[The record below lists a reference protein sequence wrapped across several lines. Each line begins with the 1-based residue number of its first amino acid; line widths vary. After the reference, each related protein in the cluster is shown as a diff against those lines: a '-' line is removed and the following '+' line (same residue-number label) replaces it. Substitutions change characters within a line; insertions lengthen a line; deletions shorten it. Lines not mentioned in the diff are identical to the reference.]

1 MKTYFR
7 TGRVLIRILT
17 EQLFSAKGWR
27 VAAVERDAKQRLV
40 MHLEPTCTSAIC
52 SGCGETKTRLHDVKP
67 AREWRHLDAWN
78 VLTLVRSSVRRVR
91 CRHCGVRVERVP
103 WARTRSRFT
112 HAFEAE
118 VLRRARD
125 SSILGVCR
133 QLGLHWTSVM
143 RLIESWVEE
152 SAARHFRAPLRHL
165 GVDEI
170 SYGRGQ
176 SKYLTVVWDHDRT
189 RIVWIGHGR
198 DRDTLAAFFTKLG
211 PRRARRLVVVT
222 MDMAQGYIA
231 AVQAHAPQA
240 DIVFDR
246 FHIER
251 YLTWAVDEVRKQ
263 EFWRRG
269 GAYRKAV
276 RGKRF
281 LLLRK
286 YRRVH
291 WRHRGAL
298 AELLV
303 MNRRLF
309 RTYVLKEQFEHAW
322 TYTTERG
329 MRDFLIRWR
338 RLLNW
343 SRIKPLIRFWEML
356 MRHVDGVVAWAKH
369 RLTNAAV
376 EGNNARIRGISQR
389 AHGYRNPNNL
399 MLVLYHASWQ

>member
-1 MKTYFR
+1 MLT
-7 TGRVLIRILT
+7 RILT

-27 VAAVERDAKQRLV
+27 VVDANGSDEGRLV
-40 MHLEPTCTSAIC
+40 VDLEPTRATAVC
-52 SGCGETKTRLHDVKP
+52 SGCGETKTRFHDIKP
-67 AREWRHLDAWN
+67 AREWRHLDAWG
-78 VLTLVRSSVRRVR
+78 TPTWVRSAVRRVR
-91 CRHCGVRVERVP
+91 CRHCGVRVEQVP

-112 HAFEAE
+112 HDFEAE

-143 RLIESWVEE
+143 RLIERWVEE
-152 SAARHFRAPLRHL
+152 QAERQFRLPLRRI
-165 GVDEI
+165 GVDEV

-176 SKYLTVVWDHDRT
+176 HKYLTIVWNHDRS
-189 RIVWIGHGR
+189 RVVWIGRGR
-198 DRDTLAAFFTKLG
+198 DRDTLDAFFTKLG

-231 AVQAHAPQA
+231 AVRAHAPQA
-240 DIVFDR
+240 AIVFDR

-251 YLTWAVDEVRKQ
+251 HLTWAVDEVRKR

-286 YRRVH
+286 FRRVH
-291 WRHRGAL
+291 WRRRGEL

-303 MNRRLF
+303 MNKRLF

-322 TYTTERG
+322 TYTTAAG
-329 MRDFLIRWR
+329 MRAFIIRWR

-343 SRIKPLIRFWEML
+343 TRLTPLIRFWEML
-356 MRHVDGVVAWAKH
+356 MRHIEGVTAWAPL
-369 RLTNAAV
+369 RLTNAAL
-376 EGNNARIRGISQR
+376 EGNNSRVRGLSQR
-389 AHGYRNPNNL
+389 ARGYRNPDNL
-399 MLVLYHASWQ
+399 MLVLYHASWR